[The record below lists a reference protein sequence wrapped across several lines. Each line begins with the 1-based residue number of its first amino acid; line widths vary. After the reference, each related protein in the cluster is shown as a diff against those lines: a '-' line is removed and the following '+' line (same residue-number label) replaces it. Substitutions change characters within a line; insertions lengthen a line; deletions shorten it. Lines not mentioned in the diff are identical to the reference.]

1 MIQWLHRV
9 GTARRAGARCAVVFD
24 GLRCPGCEG
33 RCGVSV
39 GGGEVP
45 LDFDVP
51 EGTPVVVAASAHGLA
66 RRAAGVFGWPVG
78 AVVVA
83 AALAEWYMVSEA
95 LIAATLLGTF
105 LAAVGVRAVVARPDG
120 VSRPRD
126 AADEVVRVVLE

>member
-1 MIQWLHRV
+1 M
-9 GTARRAGARCAVVFD
+9 
-24 GLRCPGCEG
+24 
-33 RCGVSV
+33 
-39 GGGEVP
+39 GGDEVP

-51 EGTPVVVAASAHGLA
+51 EGTPVVVAVSAHGLA

-83 AALAEWYMVSEA
+83 AALAEWYMASEA

-120 VSRPRD
+120 VFVRVSRPRA